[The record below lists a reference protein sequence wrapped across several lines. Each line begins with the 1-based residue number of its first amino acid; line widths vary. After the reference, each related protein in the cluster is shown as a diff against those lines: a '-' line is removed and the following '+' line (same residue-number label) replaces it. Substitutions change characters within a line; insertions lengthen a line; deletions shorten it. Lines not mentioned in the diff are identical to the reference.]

1 VNDRIPALLEPIQN
15 RLNAATPGPWFR
27 EYSDVI
33 TSDPDPR
40 DVEEG
45 YDDPR
50 SMRIVRAAPHLN
62 KREPQ
67 GIKNADFIAAAPTD
81 QARLLA
87 AVQAVTALHK
97 PVTLWMAHEDSD
109 VSYQSKEDLLAERT
123 DLTEADLVPFQLCSH
138 CKMIENSPCEGE
150 CTMSA
155 GYRESLWPC
164 ATVSA
169 VEAALG
175 GEA

>member
-1 VNDRIPALLEPIQN
+1 MTADRIAALLEPIQN

-27 EYSDVI
+27 EYGDVI
-33 TSDPDPR
+33 TNEPDPR

-50 SMRIVRAAPHLN
+50 SLRIARAAPHLA

-67 GIKNADFIAAAPTD
+67 GIRNADFIANAPTD

-87 AVQAVTALHK
+87 AVQAVIALHK
-97 PVTLWMAHEDSD
+97 P
-109 VSYQSKEDLLAERT
+109 ERL
-123 DLTEADLVPFQLCSH
+123 DGRPIRGCRVCDWEQPG
-138 CKMIENSPCEGE
+138 NEG
-150 CTMSA
+150 
-155 GYRESLWPC
+155 WPC

-169 VEAALG
+169 VVAALG